1 MKLKLTIIALALS
14 FSSIVVAG
22 NAKDSITAAK
32 NAQKEAKAL
41 GFEWTTMSKM
51 IKKSEALAKAG
62 KDKKAMKVADTVTS
76 QLVVIKKQAELA
88 KTAGPTF

>member
-22 NAKDSITAAK
+22 NAKDSIAAAK
-32 NAQKEAKAL
+32 KAQKEAKAV
-41 GFEWTTMSKM
+41 GFEWNDMGKM
-51 IKKSEALAKAG
+51 IKKAEALSKDG
-62 KDKKAMKVADTVTS
+62 KDKKAMEVADKVTS
-76 QLVVIKKQAELA
+76 QLAAIKKQAELA